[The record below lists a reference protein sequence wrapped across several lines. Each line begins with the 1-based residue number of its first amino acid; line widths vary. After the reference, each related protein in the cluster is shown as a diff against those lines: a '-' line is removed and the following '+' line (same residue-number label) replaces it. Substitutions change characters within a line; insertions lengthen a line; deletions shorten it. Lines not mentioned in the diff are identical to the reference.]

1 MHYFFQ
7 VWMQAFGTPDMV
19 FYKLYVACKEL
30 KKYLHAVSDIK
41 STKYV
46 ADVLMALRCVVYK
59 ATLQTCQQCFAVAV
73 CMDQTRLHQKIIAGN
88 S

>member
-19 FYKLYVACKEL
+19 CYKLYVACKEL

-46 ADVLMALRCVVYK
+46 ADVLMALRCVV
-59 ATLQTCQQCFAVAV
+59 
-73 CMDQTRLHQKIIAGN
+73 
-88 S
+88 